1 MGGDGG
7 RGGGGVDHNVAVPEI
22 FGVDLAL
29 AAKAAR
35 LRWRFKVNAGHHLCN
50 EVYRLT
56 FAAEATQQ
64 RGRFE
69 LIGGNAGQCLWKID
83 GIREGESTR
92 GNSAAIHKRIE

>member
-1 MGGDGG
+1 MG
-7 RGGGGVDHNVAVPEI
+7 GGGGVNHNVAVFEI
-22 FGVDLAL
+22 FGIDLAL
-29 AAKAAR
+29 PAKAAR
-35 LRWRFKVNAGHHLCN
+35 SCWRFKVNAGHHLCN
-50 EVYRLT
+50 EVYQLT

-92 GNSAAIHKRIE
+92 GNSAAIHKRME